1 MESTLDV
8 HKSESTNKDSPFYV
22 DGAQYW
28 EKVDPTIDGM
38 LGGYAQI
45 SDVDL
50 QGSQRFLN
58 SIYQVISDI
67 HISLQNLMQIF
78 MILALGE
85 ATKEPSYWLWSR
97 YRPDHSR
104 LPHEEFPCSRPCGA
118 EQNIF
123 GWSQENLGSYK
134 TQRRIL
140 PLWYCVISCPIF

>member
-85 ATKEPSYWLWSR
+85 ATKEPSY
-97 YRPDHSR
+97 
-104 LPHEEFPCSRPCGA
+104 
-118 EQNIF
+118 
-123 GWSQENLGSYK
+123 
-134 TQRRIL
+134 
-140 PLWYCVISCPIF
+140 